1 MVLIDWFCKQE
12 LANMIE
18 PYGRKRAF
26 GQCWIAFL
34 LNFMQPWV
42 PREFPEKV
50 GSECAGSCVPACCLF
65 HGGCSRA
72 AFMLM
77 LATKASWKTWKVM
90 LQQIAQVCSKHVFLK
105 AWVFHITSARSDRKI
120 QEKLFNLIIMVDIL
134 VVHWESQAVLGKI
147 CQSVQQNF
155 SKLVT
160 SEEFRLFLCHKR
172 VQPRPRTWSAPL
184 RCTILSKQN
193 LGLASHLSLF
203 KNNLL
208 WQATG
213 AKAKIRSSYMCGR
226 QRPRNVLGGNST
238 FPLLAFAKV
247 LPRFSKGKPT
257 PFLQQTCAE
266 PEILTR
272 LRTVTVLEYSFV
284 HHTCCKR
291 ACTPAKKHRQD
302 QFLQLS
308 V

>member
-1 MVLIDWFCKQE
+1 MFFSRPGFSILPLPGVTGKFKKSYLIWSSWLIYLLYIENLKLSWERFVNQFSRTSQNLLHQMSSGYFCVTKGYSQGQE
-12 LANMIE
+12 H
-18 PYGRKRAF
+18 
-26 GQCWIAFL
+26 GQ
-34 LNFMQPWV
+34 
-42 PREFPEKV
+42 
-50 GSECAGSCVPACCLF
+50 S
-65 HGGCSRA
+65 HSR
-72 AFMLM
+72 
-77 LATKASWKTWKVM
+77 
-90 LQQIAQVCSKHVFLK
+90 
-105 AWVFHITSARSDRKI
+105 
-120 QEKLFNLIIMVDIL
+120 
-134 VVHWESQAVLGKI
+134 
-147 CQSVQQNF
+147 
-155 SKLVT
+155 
-160 SEEFRLFLCHKR
+160 
-172 VQPRPRTWSAPL
+172 
-184 RCTILSKQN
+184 TILSKQN

-226 QRPRNVLGGNST
+226 QRPRNVLGGNSA

-247 LPRFSKGKPT
+247 PPRFSKGKPT

-266 PEILTR
+266 LEILTG